1 MRGFKYA
8 MSMVMTIFG
17 TVYILLSV
25 GFTLILIMQL
35 PKGAALS
42 IVQVILFLLMNSP
55 PVLLLY
61 FGQRIRKKLYA
72 EQHATLPAQPMSFTP
87 PEPRAII
94 KVKPTPV
101 PAPKK
106 TVSAECKGCGAR
118 MAIMKDEVS
127 SCDYCGSP
135 LSAGN

>member
-35 PKGAALS
+35 PNGEALS
-42 IVQVILFLLMNSP
+42 IVQIILFLLMNSP

-61 FGQRIRKKLYA
+61 FGHRIRKKWYA
-72 EQHATLPAQPMSFTP
+72 EQHAALPAQPMSFTT
-87 PEPRAII
+87 PEAII
-94 KVKPTPV
+94 KVKPTPA

-118 MAIMKDEVS
+118 MAIIKDEVS

-135 LSAGN
+135 ISAAN